1 MSFHGN
7 SIAATRKPA
16 DVTTLSWD
24 SDAGPPPF
32 TTSGGTWS
40 ASAGQNW
47 WTGEIDAASYSGI
60 SSPTLNAAGVYRA
73 WTNSKSATSGRYVD
87 AYFSGSAADI
97 TINVSGTVN
106 VGSLSFAGGVNY
118 TTGAPSFT
126 RTITG
131 GQINFDSS
139 ACSISTVDLRGT
151 CNINSALS
159 GAPTSIFISS
169 ADNNNLSVFGF
180 GGTNTMTMNP
190 DQPGS
195 NLDFYGCK
203 IRANAANVFNNTFVF
218 GFLTDWDPSDS
229 VFDLNGYNQSVHSL
243 TGGQDLEYGAP
254 PARGRVLSSTA
265 ATLTLGGD
273 GTYEHDY
280 GGFISGA
287 LSIVKQG
294 TNTQI
299 FSGAVSY
306 TGSTSITGGVLRL
319 NTPPIAYFITGA
331 SVGPASFS
339 TVFTPT
345 NITVYSFSGLPF
357 VGEWYQILNG
367 STVQTYS
374 ESVFLYDGNGNARS
388 VFTYNSTNSRLTCI
402 FRCASSMIQEC
413 QAPYTGCT
421 LAADGRY
428 YKCVP
433 IIGGQ

>member
-106 VGSLSFAGGVNY
+106 VGSLSFAGGANY

-159 GAPTSIFISS
+159 GAPTYIFIES
-169 ADNNNLSVFGF
+169 ADSNNLSVFGF

-218 GFLTDWDPSDS
+218 GFLTDWNATDS

-243 TGGQDLEYGAP
+243 TGGQDMQYG
-254 PARGRVLSSTA
+254 ARGRVISSTA

-287 LSIVKQG
+287 VSIVKQG
-294 TNTQI
+294 ANTQI

-319 NTPPIAYFITGA
+319 NTPPIAYFIT
-331 SVGPASFS
+331 SISLSPAFFV
-339 TVFTPT
+339 TIFTPT
-345 NITVYSFSGLPF
+345 NVTVDAYDNIPF
-357 VGEWYQILNG
+357 VGEWYQVLNG
-367 STVQTYS
+367 PTVQTYS
-374 ESVFLYDGNGNARS
+374 ESAFYYLNGRPRA
-388 VFTYNSTNSRLTCI
+388 VMTYNSANSRLTCI
-402 FRCASSMIQEC
+402 FRCTSSMVQEC
-413 QAPYTGCT
+413 QATYTGCT
-421 LAADGRY
+421 LATDGRY

-433 IIGGQ
+433 IPGGQ